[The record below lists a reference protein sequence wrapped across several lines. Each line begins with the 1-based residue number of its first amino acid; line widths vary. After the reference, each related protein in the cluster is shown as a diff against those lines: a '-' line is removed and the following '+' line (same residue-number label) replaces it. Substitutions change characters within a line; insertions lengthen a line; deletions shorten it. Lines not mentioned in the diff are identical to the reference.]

1 VKLHRTSKGVW
12 GTCTFHEPTGRSPNR
27 ASTVRAHNWV
37 VLGSLLPGQPWTYL
51 PHAARLYFRKSQLPE
66 RETFRP
72 KTQWAVDLFRQADA
86 ESEAPLLAVFDGAY
100 ATRTVIQPCLN
111 PAPGGRRIEVV
122 TRLREDARLFRP
134 LVAQARAKGRP
145 RKWGRRMAAPKHHE
159 KWDVPW
165 QEGEAYIYGR
175 VRTFQFK
182 QVRCYWSVSGPSVPV
197 DVYVFQV
204 EGYEEPWFLVSTALD
219 LTPAQVVAVFAARFR
234 QEDGFRDHKQRLG
247 MEECRAWTKEPV
259 LRTFAV
265 QLVAL
270 TLMRLVRYRL
280 DAAWGAGS
288 WWSKPEWYRHK
299 QHPSILDVRRLFWRY
314 RQEFSQFLQELE
326 DIEKVEEEP
335 APRRARAG

>member
-1 VKLHRTSKGVW
+1 
-12 GTCTFHEPTGRSPNR
+12 
-27 ASTVRAHNWV
+27 
-37 VLGSLLPGQPWTYL
+37 
-51 PHAARLYFRKSQLPE
+51 
-66 RETFRP
+66 
-72 KTQWAVDLFRQADA
+72 
-86 ESEAPLLAVFDGAY
+86 DGAY

-134 LVAQARAKGRP
+134 LVAQAKAKGRP

-175 VRTFQFK
+175 VRTFA
-182 QVRCYWSVSGPSVPV
+182 
-197 DVYVFQV
+197 V
-204 EGYEEPWFLVSTALD
+204 E
-219 LTPAQVVAVFAARFR
+219 
-234 QEDGFRDHKQRLG
+234 
-247 MEECRAWTKEPV
+247 
-259 LRTFAV
+259 
-265 QLVAL
+265 LVAL

-335 APRRARAG
+335 APRRARA